1 MKKRLI
7 FDLDNTLIIWEDS
20 FVGPLRET
28 MEEYNVEVDY
38 KIINEIIDDVDKYE
52 GIISRQLLLDNINEK
67 CNLNLD
73 ISFVN
78 TLLKKQETLGAPNK
92 EVIETLKYLKEKY
105 SMVVLTNYFK
115 ETQEKRLESAE
126 IREYFDEVYAS
137 DYYPQKPDPKAF
149 EAAMNGY
156 SKEECTMIGDSPR
169 TDINPALEMGI
180 NVIAVDYFNKLEDN
194 NNYPVVRKFK
204 DLRKYL

>member
-20 FVGPLRET
+20 FVGPLKET
-28 MEEYNVEVDY
+28 MKEFNVDASY
-38 KIINEIIDDVDKYE
+38 KKINEIIDDLDNYE
-52 GIISRQLLLDNINEK
+52 GIISRELLLDNINKK

-78 TLLKKQETLGAPNK
+78 TLLKKQENLGIPNK
-92 EVIETLKYLKEKY
+92 EMIETLKYLKEKY
-105 SMVVLTNYFK
+105 SMVVLTNYYK
-115 ETQEKRLESAE
+115 TVQEKRLEAAH
-126 IREYFDEVYAS
+126 IREFFEEVYAS
-137 DYYPQKPDPKAF
+137 DYIPQKPDERAF
-149 EAAMNGY
+149 KIAMGDY
-156 SKEECTMIGDSPR
+156 KKEDCTVIGDSLR

-194 NNYPVVRKFK
+194 KDYPVVRKIK

>member
-20 FVGPLRET
+20 YIGPLRET
-28 MEEYNVEVDY
+28 MTKYNVEADY
-38 KIINEIIDDVDKYE
+38 NTINEIIDDLDKYE
-52 GIISRQLLLDNINEK
+52 GIISRELLLNNINKK

-78 TLLKKQETLGAPNK
+78 TLLKKQEKLGSPNK

-105 SMVVLTNYFK
+105 SMVVLTNYYK
-115 ETQEKRLESAE
+115 DVQEKRLESAE
-126 IREYFDEVYAS
+126 IRDFFDEVYAS
-137 DYYPQKPDPKAF
+137 DYYPQKPDFKAF

-156 SKEECTMIGDSPR
+156 KKDECTMIGDSLR

-180 NVIAVDYFNKLEDN
+180 SVIAVDYFNKLEDN